1 MDIFYISSCVI
12 FINLFHNVLQY
23 IEIIYS
29 NIANKGKPKLGTHEI
44 NKFFE
49 SAVFLEFVALGDVL
63 DVVSPYNVVGIPNN
77 WLTRKLLPAYC
88 G

>member
-1 MDIFYISSCVI
+1 MSAGVLGVTLLHNISSYMSIVI
-12 FINLFHNVLQY
+12 NSYKDRN
-23 IEIIYS
+23 
-29 NIANKGKPKLGTHEI
+29 KPKLGTHHI
-44 NKFFE
+44 NKFYE

-77 WLTRKLLPAYC
+77 KFTRFFLPGYC

>member
-1 MDIFYISSCVI
+1 MLFNISSYF
-12 FINLFHNVLQY
+12 FI
-23 IEIIYS
+23 IINSYK
-29 NIANKGKPKLGTHEI
+29 NRNKPILGTHHI

-77 WLTRKLLPAYC
+77 KFTRLFLPGYC